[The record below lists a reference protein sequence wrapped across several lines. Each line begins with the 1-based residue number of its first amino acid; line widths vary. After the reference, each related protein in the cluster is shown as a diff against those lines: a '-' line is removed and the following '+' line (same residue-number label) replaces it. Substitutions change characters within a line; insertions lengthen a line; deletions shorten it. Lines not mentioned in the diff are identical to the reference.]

1 MRRTLI
7 AAISPL
13 ACTLACMLVCASACA
28 LAAPARAGASVA
40 GARPQWTRTPAA
52 VVSPH
57 AGTGS
62 PDWLAEINR
71 YRVAAGLAAV
81 TEQTAWDTGI
91 DHHLTYLEKTPAS
104 DRTGQYASAHT
115 ENPASPY
122 YTSDGATEA
131 GYSDLAL
138 GGATSAL
145 GAVDGWLASPFHAV
159 GMLRAQLTQVALG
172 IDSRHGF
179 AGLDVI
185 QGIDPNQPAATS
197 PILFPGPGVTT
208 DLVRY
213 SGTES
218 PDPRETCGWQGYTS
232 LGLPLIALLP
242 TSPDAAL
249 AASLTGPGKTES
261 SAAGTLCV
269 VDEHTYHSSDPV
281 YGPAGASILSGD
293 HAVFL
298 IPRTPLSAGPHTARI
313 TQPGQPD
320 ITWSFT
326 ATAPANPGPPALGCS
341 PCVSRRHPAAMSV
354 RRTTRAGHLISIN
367 IAGWRAFAIALTI
380 RTSSGRVVLHSGW
393 HLGAGQW
400 TLRPRLPA
408 SATRRGD
415 RLRITARFA
424 VVGRHV
430 TVTRT
435 VRFT

>member
-7 AAISPL
+7 ATLSGL
-13 ACTLACMLVCASACA
+13 LCTVACTIALPGVSVAAARWTRNASAT
-28 LAAPARAGASVA
+28 AAPHADASS
-40 GARPQWTRTPAA
+40 PA
-52 VVSPH
+52 
-57 AGTGS
+57 
-62 PDWLAEINR
+62 WLAEINR
-71 YRVAAGLAAV
+71 YRAAAGLAAV

-104 DRTGQYASAHT
+104 YRTGQYASAHT

-122 YTSDGATEA
+122 FTSDGSTEA
-131 GYSDLAL
+131 GYSDLSL
-138 GGATSAL
+138 GGTTSAL

-172 IDSRHGF
+172 IDSHHGF

-185 QGIDPNQPAATS
+185 QGIDPNQPAASS

-208 DLVRY
+208 DLVGY
-213 SGTES
+213 SGSES
-218 PDPRETCGWQGYTS
+218 PDPRETCGWQGYSS

-242 TSPDAAL
+242 TTPDPAL
-249 AASLTGPGKTES
+249 AATLTGAGQTES

-281 YGPAGASILSGD
+281 YGPAGASILTGD

-298 IPRTPLSAGPHTARI
+298 IPRTPLKAGPYAVRI

-320 ITWSFT
+320 IDWSFT
-326 ATAPANPGPPALGCS
+326 TTAPSNPGPPALGCS

-354 RRTTRAGHLISIN
+354 RRTARAGHLVSIN
-367 IAGWRAFAIALTI
+367 VAGWRAFTITLAI
-380 RTSSGRVVLHSGW
+380 RTATGRVLLDSQW
-393 HLGAGQW
+393 HLGAGSW

-408 SATRRGD
+408 WATRRGD
-415 RLRITARFA
+415 RLRITARFS
-424 VVGRHV
+424 VVHRHV

-435 VRFT
+435 VRFK